1 MATHEP
7 TSQADVDTIAML
19 STRVSPGLRKRLKRY
34 SVESGKSM
42 QEIVET
48 AITRYLDAEEP
59 ACPCAY
65 TTRRRPR
72 RPLPHRARQSTR
84 RRPTVP
90 SILVPRP
97 HPPADEVRHGLPS
110 PSGKRRAGRFPVTS
124 GHRPAPCR
132 LPGSRTG

>member
-1 MATHEP
+1 MATQEP

-59 ACPCAY
+59 A
-65 TTRRRPR
+65 
-72 RPLPHRARQSTR
+72 
-84 RRPTVP
+84 
-90 SILVPRP
+90 
-97 HPPADEVRHGLPS
+97 
-110 PSGKRRAGRFPVTS
+110 
-124 GHRPAPCR
+124 
-132 LPGSRTG
+132 